1 MRIALL
7 KGLLRLLVICWP
19 IYAFFIARW
28 MGDQAWVIAAS
39 HNSALAAFWQTA
51 PGFGRALGPVLLLG
65 LVLVLCLVQITGK
78 PMLKVAML
86 TLVASIAWSLV
97 FEYARL
103 APYFGSHRFWD
114 VALAFDRGPVV
125 AALVAAVAIVVS
137 NRLADGRPLLR
148 PNGVSRSTSGVHGN
162 ANWMAMDRAKSLLGK
177 GDIILGEAYRVDHTK
192 VADTVFDPN
201 NAGTWGEGGTHAL
214 LSTEGLMDSGHV
226 LAVMGS
232 GGGKTASLVIPTAAS
247 WQSGLVVLDVK
258 GEVHDRVGRLRESW
272 GRRVVTIR
280 PGDRSSSSFNALD
293 WIDPSSDKA
302 IMDVMR
308 VVTWLMGEKAEESS
322 SNEYFRASAAS
333 LVAVVIADVV
343 FNTELLPHEKNLRTV
358 RRLLTNPRDDV
369 VEHLNGVYA
378 KGADYG
384 FGFPA
389 EIAGNLK
396 DITAKQFDGFYGQAG
411 TATRWLSVPSFADV
425 VCGLTSE
432 VFRTREL
439 RTGNLDVFLCID
451 LGTLIDT
458 PELARIV
465 LGSLLNELYNAKG
478 KVPGRTLFLIDEAAR
493 LGYMKMLEE
502 ARDAGRGFKINLMLM
517 FQTIG
522 QLELYG
528 RAGVKQWFDVAAIK
542 AFSSIGDPE
551 TADYISRTCGDFTA
565 IASGRNTS
573 AGASHR
579 KDELYGSGNRTSGS
593 STSEVSRRLIKPEEV
608 MALRG
613 DEQLLVVKGQQ
624 PIRCGKAFWF
634 RRADLK
640 TKISNSSFEGGR

>member
-1 MRIALL
+1 MRVALI
-7 KGLLRLLVICWP
+7 KATFRLLVVIWP
-19 IYAFFIARW
+19 LYAFFIARW

-65 LVLVLCLVQITGK
+65 FVLALCLMQITGK
-78 PMLKVAML
+78 LMLKIAML
-86 TLVASIAWSLV
+86 TLVASVAWSLV
-97 FEYARL
+97 SEYARL
-103 APYFGSHRFWD
+103 APYIGQHRFWD
-114 VALAFDRGPVV
+114 VALAFDRGPVI
-125 AALVAAVAIVVS
+125 AAFFAGVAIVVS
-137 NRLADGRPLLR
+137 NRLADGKPLMR
-148 PNGVSRSTSGVHGN
+148 QNGVSRSTSGVHGK
-162 ANWMAMDRAKSLLGK
+162 ADWMPTEKAKALMAK
-177 GDIILGEAYRVDHTK
+177 GDIILGEAYRVDQTE
-192 VADTVFDPN
+192 VSETVFDPN
-201 NAGTWGEGGTHAL
+201 VLGTWGEGGKCAL
-214 LSTEGLMDSGHV
+214 LRTEGLLDSGHV

-247 WQSGLVVLDVK
+247 WPSGLVVLDVK
-258 GEVHDRVGRLRESW
+258 GEVHDRVGRLRESR

-280 PGDRSSSSFNALD
+280 PGDRASASFNALA
-293 WIDPSSDKA
+293 WIDPSTDKA

-343 FNTELLPHEKNLRTV
+343 FNTDLLPRDRNLRTV
-358 RRLLTNPRDDV
+358 RRLLTMPRDDL
-369 VEHLNGVYA
+369 VEHLNGIYA

-396 DITAKQFDGFYGQAG
+396 GITPKQFDGFYGQAG

-432 VFRTREL
+432 VFQTREL
-439 RTGNLDVFLCID
+439 RTNNLDVFLCID

-465 LGSLLNELYNAKG
+465 LGSLLNELYGAKG
-478 KVPGRTLFLIDEAAR
+478 KVQGRTLFLIDEAAR

-528 RAGVKQWFDVAAIK
+528 RAGVRQWFDVAAIK

-551 TADYISRTCGDFTA
+551 TADYISKACGDFTA
-565 IASGRNTS
+565 IASGRNS
-573 AGASHR
+573 SSSASHR
-579 KDELYGSGNRTSGS
+579 KDELYGSANRSAGS

-613 DEQLLVVKGQQ
+613 DEQLLLIKGQQ

-640 TKISNSSFEGGR
+640 AQISDSSFEGGR